1 VRLVRYVGY
10 RLVTALPVIFGI
22 IVLNFLLIHLAP
34 GDAASVLA
42 GESGAAT
49 PEYMDEL
56 RHKFG
61 LDQSLTMQFL
71 SYASNMAHF
80 SLGYSYRNDADVSCL
95 IVERLGPTCLLMLTA
110 FGTAL
115 ALGITLGLV
124 AATARNSWRDSIISL
139 ISLVAYATP
148 GFWLGLMMIV
158 IFSIR
163 LGWLPTSGFDTVGAG
178 HKGWAEVWDIGRH
191 LVMPAVSLALFYLA
205 LYTRLM
211 RASILEQTGVDY
223 VTTARAKGQ
232 TERRIMT
239 GHVLRNALLPIV
251 TLAGVQ
257 AGNLI
262 GGSIVVETVFG
273 WPGIGTLAFN
283 ALQSRDLNLVLA
295 IFFISACLVVTI
307 NLIVDVLYF
316 MLDPRMEI

>member
-1 VRLVRYVGY
+1 MRFVRYVAY
-10 RLVTALPVIFGI
+10 RLLTAVPVIFGI
-22 IVLNFLLIHLAP
+22 IVVNFLLIHLAP

-49 PEYMDEL
+49 PEYIDEL

-61 LDQSLTMQFL
+61 LDQSLGMQFVD
-71 SYASNMAHF
+71 YVSNMAHF
-80 SLGYSYRNDADVSCL
+80 SLGYSYRNDADVGGL
-95 IVERLGPTCLLMLTA
+95 ILERLGPTCLLMLTA

-139 ISLVAYATP
+139 ISLIAYATP

-158 IFSIR
+158 IFSIH
-163 LGWLPTSGFDTVGAG
+163 LGWLPTSGFDTVGANHEG
-178 HKGWAEVWDIGRH
+178 MAKAWDIGRH

-205 LYTRLM
+205 LYARLM
-211 RASILEQTGVDY
+211 RASVLEQTGMDY

-239 GHVLRNALLPIV
+239 GHVLRNALLPVV

-273 WPGIGTLAFN
+273 WPGVGTLAFN
-283 ALQSRDLNLVLA
+283 ALQSRDLNLLLA
-295 IFFISACLVVTI
+295 IFFISACLVVII
-307 NLIVDVLYF
+307 NLVVDVLYF
-316 MLDPRMEI
+316 TLDPRMEV

>member
-1 VRLVRYVGY
+1 VRFVRYVAY
-10 RLVTALPVIFGI
+10 RLLTAVPVIFGI
-22 IVLNFLLIHLAP
+22 IVVNFLLIHLAP

-49 PEYMDEL
+49 PEYIDEL

-61 LDQSLTMQFL
+61 LDQSLDMQFVD
-71 SYASNMAHF
+71 YVSNMAHF
-80 SLGYSYRNDADVSCL
+80 SLGYSYRNDADVGGL
-95 IVERLGPTCLLMLTA
+95 ILERLGPTCLLMLTA

-139 ISLVAYATP
+139 MSLIAYATP

-158 IFSIR
+158 IFSIH
-163 LGWLPTSGFDTVGAG
+163 LGWLPTSGFDTVGANHEG
-178 HKGWAEVWDIGRH
+178 MAKAWDIGRH

-205 LYTRLM
+205 LYARLM
-211 RASILEQTGVDY
+211 RASVLEQTGMDY

-239 GHVLRNALLPIV
+239 GHVLRNALLPVV

-273 WPGIGTLAFN
+273 WPGVGTLAFN
-283 ALQSRDLNLVLA
+283 ALQSRDLNLLLA
-295 IFFISACLVVTI
+295 IFFISACLVVII
-307 NLIVDVLYF
+307 NLVVDVLYF
-316 MLDPRMEI
+316 TLDPRMEV

>member
-1 VRLVRYVGY
+1 MGY

-49 PEYMDEL
+49 PEYMHAL

-61 LDQSLTMQFL
+61 PHQVLGMQFL
-71 SYASNMAHF
+71 TYFSNMAHF
-80 SLGYSYRNDADVSCL
+80 NLGYSYRNDADVSSL
-95 IVERLGPTCLLMLTA
+95 IFERLGPTSLLMLTA
-110 FGTAL
+110 FGTAV
-115 ALGITLGLV
+115 ALGIILGLV
-124 AATARNSWRDSIISL
+124 AATGRNSWRDNIISL

-158 IFSIR
+158 IFSIH

-178 HKGWAEVWDIGRH
+178 HEGGAGVWDIGRH
-191 LVMPAVSLALFYLA
+191 LAMPAVSLALFYLA
-205 LYTRLM
+205 LYARLM
-211 RASILEQTGVDY
+211 RASILEQIGLDY

-239 GHVLRNALLPIV
+239 GHVLRNALLPVV

-273 WPGIGTLAFN
+273 LPGIGTLAFN
-283 ALQSRDLNLVLA
+283 ALQSRDLNLILA
-295 IFFISACLVVTI
+295 IFFISACLVVII
-307 NLIVDVLYF
+307 NLAADVIYV

>member
-1 VRLVRYVGY
+1 VRFARYMGY
-10 RLVTALPVIFGI
+10 RLVTALPVILGI

-49 PEYMDEL
+49 PEYMDAL
-56 RHKFG
+56 RHQFG
-61 LDQSLTMQFL
+61 LDQSLGVQFL
-71 SYASNMAHF
+71 TYISNMAHF
-80 SLGYSYRNDADVSCL
+80 SLGYSYRNDADVSGL
-95 IVERLGPTCLLMLTA
+95 ILERLGPTSLLMLTA
-110 FGTAL
+110 FGTAV
-115 ALGITLGLV
+115 ALGIVLGMV
-124 AATARNSWRDSIISL
+124 AATGRNSWRDNIISL
-139 ISLVAYATP
+139 ISLVAY
-148 GFWLGLMMIV
+148 
-158 IFSIR
+158 
-163 LGWLPTSGFDTVGAG
+163 DTVGAG
-178 HKGWAEVWDIGRH
+178 HQGWAEVQDVGRH

-205 LYTRLM
+205 LYARLM
-211 RASILEQTGVDY
+211 RASILEQTGMDY

-239 GHVLRNALLPIV
+239 GHVLRNALLPVV

-283 ALQSRDLNLVLA
+283 ALQSRDLNLLLA
-295 IFFISACLVVTI
+295 IFFISACLVVI
-307 NLIVDVLYF
+307 VNFAVDVISF

>member
-1 VRLVRYVGY
+1 VRFARYVGY

-49 PEYMDEL
+49 PEYMDAL

-61 LDQSLTMQFL
+61 LDQSLGMQFL
-71 SYASNMAHF
+71 TYVSN
-80 SLGYSYRNDADVSCL
+80 
-95 IVERLGPTCLLMLTA
+95 GPTSLLMLTA

-115 ALGITLGLV
+115 ALGIILGLV
-124 AATARNSWRDSIISL
+124 AATGRNSWRDNVISL
-139 ISLVAYATP
+139 MSLVAYATP

-178 HKGWAEVWDIGRH
+178 HEGWAEVWDIGRH

-205 LYTRLM
+205 LYARIM
-211 RASILEQTGVDY
+211 RASILEQTGMDY

-239 GHVLRNALLPIV
+239 GHVLRNALLPVV

-273 WPGIGTLAFN
+273 WPGIGTLAFD
-283 ALQSRDLNLVLA
+283 ALQSRDLNLLLA
-295 IFFISACLVVTI
+295 IFFISACLVVII
-307 NLIVDVLYF
+307 NLAVDVLNF

>member
-1 VRLVRYVGY
+1 MRFARYVAY
-10 RLVTALPVIFGI
+10 RLLVAVPVVLGI
-22 IVLNFLLIHLAP
+22 IVLNFFLIHLAP

-49 PEYMDEL
+49 PEYMDAL

-61 LDQSLTMQFL
+61 LDQSLGAQFVVYIL
-71 SYASNMAHF
+71 NMLRF
-80 SLGYSYRNDADVSCL
+80 NLGYSFRNDSDVVSL
-95 IVERLGPTCLLMLTA
+95 ILDRLAPTGLLMLTA
-110 FGTAL
+110 FGAALVLGTA
-115 ALGITLGLV
+115 LGLV
-124 AATARNSWRDSIISL
+124 AATGRNTWRDSVISL
-139 ISLVAYATP
+139 VSLVAYATP

-158 IFSIR
+158 VFSIR
-163 LGWLPTSGFDTVGAG
+163 LGWLPTSGFDTVGADNEG
-178 HKGWAEVWDIGRH
+178 VGEAFDVGRH
-191 LVMPAVSLALFYLA
+191 LVLPAVSLALFYLA
-205 LYTRLM
+205 LYARVM
-211 RASILEQTGVDY
+211 RASVLEQVGMDY

-232 TERRIMT
+232 SERRVMT

-283 ALQSRDLNLVLA
+283 ALQSRDLNLLLG
-295 IFFISACLVVTI
+295 IFFVSACLVVVV
-307 NLIVDVLYF
+307 NLVVDVIYVT
-316 MLDPRMEI
+316 LDPRMEV